1 MEKIF
6 AELFIY
12 FTIFEFCKSQK
23 LEFPTCIRLCVMYL
37 LYMLLLVWSRL
48 GSSLVQP
55 LSPVAILY
63 NYDHCPFCVRV
74 RFALGVKGVK
84 HNLNF
89 LANDDVLT
97 PTALVGKKIAPIFEY
112 ELDGVK
118 VSE

>member
-1 MEKIF
+1 
-6 AELFIY
+6 
-12 FTIFEFCKSQK
+12 
-23 LEFPTCIRLCVMYL
+23 MYL

-55 LSPVAILY
+55 LSPVPILY